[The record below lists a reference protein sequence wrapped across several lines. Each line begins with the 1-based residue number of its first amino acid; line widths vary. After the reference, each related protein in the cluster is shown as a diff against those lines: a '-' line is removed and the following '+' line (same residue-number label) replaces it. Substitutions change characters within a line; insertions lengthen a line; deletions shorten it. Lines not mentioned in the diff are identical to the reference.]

1 MKLYDYIIVGAGS
14 AGCVLANRLS
24 SNPKNSVLL
33 IEAGGP
39 DKDPLIQIPGAYA
52 KLFKKKYDWGLW
64 TEPQQFVNDR
74 RLYLPRGKTL
84 GGSSSTNAMAYVRG
98 NKNDFNHWS
107 KLGNPGWSFEEI
119 LPYFI
124 RSEHNEQFYLV
135 DRGFHGKNG
144 ELNVTFANK
153 YITPLA
159 KAFVEAGQEIGIEY
173 NPDYN
178 GQDQKGI
185 GLLQFT
191 IKNEKRHSA
200 ATAFL
205 KPVLGRTNL
214 DVMTNTQVVSVAIQD
229 EKAIGVNFLSGR
241 NKTQLIKCK
250 KEVILSAGSFH
261 SPQLLLL
268 SGIGDPE
275 ELIKHQIPA
284 VRHLPGV
291 GKNLQDHLFCSVSAL
306 THEDIGINHTI
317 KMINQLKNLIKYKV
331 AKNGP
336 LTTSILEAVAFINLD
351 DIELQPNFQYQ
362 FTPMHP
368 GKGYHYDIYNLN
380 TLPKKDG
387 FTILPS
393 LVNPKSRGY
402 VKLRSNNPL
411 DPPVVQPN
419 FLQHPSDLKMMIKGV
434 KKAIEIIN
442 QQPFANL
449 VKEIICP
456 PAIEKDE
463 AIAEHIKNSLETIY
477 HPVGTCKMGNDQQAV
492 VNHELRVHGITGLRV
507 VDASIMPTITTG
519 NTNAPV
525 MMIAEKASD
534 MILKNN

>member
-24 SNPKNSVLL
+24 QNPAISVLL

-39 DKDPLIQIPGAYA
+39 DNDPLMHIPGAYG

-64 TEPQQFVNDR
+64 TEPQEFVNGR

-84 GGSSSTNAMAYVRG
+84 GGSSTTNAMAYVRG
-98 NKNDFNHWS
+98 NKKDFNHWS
-107 KLGNPGWSFEEI
+107 KLGNDGWSFEEV

-124 RSEHNEQFYLV
+124 KSEHNEQFYLV
-135 DRGFHGKNG
+135 DRGYHGKNG

-153 YITPLA
+153 FITPLA

-178 GQDQKGI
+178 GQDQRGI

-191 IKNEKRHSA
+191 IKNERRHSA

-205 KPVLGRTNL
+205 KPALSRPNL
-214 DVMTNTQVVSVAIQD
+214 DVLTNAQVSSIEIKNDQAVGIQYLVG
-229 EKAIGVNFLSGR
+229 K
-241 NKTQLIKCK
+241 NKTQRIECK
-250 KEVILSAGSFH
+250 REVILSAGAFH

-268 SGIGDPE
+268 SGIGDPDA
-275 ELIKHQIPA
+275 LIQHQIPSI
-284 VRHLPGV
+284 RHLPGV

-306 THEDIGINHTI
+306 TKSDIGINHTI
-317 KMINQLKNLIKYKV
+317 KPINQLKNIVKYKV

-336 LTTSILEAVAFINLD
+336 LTISILEAVAFMNLD
-351 DIELQPNFQYQ
+351 DYDLEPDFQFQ

-368 GKGYHYDIYNLN
+368 GKDYNYDIYDIK
-380 TLPKKDG
+380 TLPKEDG

-402 VKLRSNNPL
+402 VKLKSKNPL
-411 DPPVVQPN
+411 DAPVIQPN
-419 FLQHPSDLKMMIKGV
+419 FLQHPDDLKKLIKGV
-434 KKAIEIIN
+434 KKAIEIVN
-442 QQPFANL
+442 QQPFDNL
-449 VKEIICP
+449 IKEIICP
-456 PAIEKDE
+456 PDISSDE
-463 AIAEHIKNSLETIY
+463 LIAQHIKNSLETIY
-477 HPVGTCKMGNDQQAV
+477 HPVGTCKMGNDAQAV
-492 VNHELRVHGITGLRV
+492 VDHELKVHGLSGLRV

-525 MMIAEKASD
+525 MMIAEKAAE
-534 MILKNN
+534 MILKDR